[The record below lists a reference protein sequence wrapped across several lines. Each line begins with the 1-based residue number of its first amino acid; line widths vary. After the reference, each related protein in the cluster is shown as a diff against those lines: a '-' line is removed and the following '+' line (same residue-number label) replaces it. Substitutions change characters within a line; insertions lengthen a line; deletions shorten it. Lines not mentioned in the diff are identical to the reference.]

1 MTEVFSANR
10 FDVEIIINDDTDD
23 VYVPVVWNGR
33 AMAVGGDFSE
43 QEIDWMLNVAIA
55 NLKRVY
61 GRDLLN
67 TGTTLVPYQSV
78 DNPVSVIQTPS
89 VPVDIALA
97 IKPVNRDVYYI
108 ADISFDADDDTY
120 FLEPYVLTDGETS
133 SMPIYVDGAIVDDG
147 NIWTNEDI
155 RSLGADMALAVSY
168 YYGVAAEYLSDNEV
182 DFVSQVPVPS
192 NIVDV

>member
-120 FLEPYVLTDGETS
+120 FLEPYMLPGGETS